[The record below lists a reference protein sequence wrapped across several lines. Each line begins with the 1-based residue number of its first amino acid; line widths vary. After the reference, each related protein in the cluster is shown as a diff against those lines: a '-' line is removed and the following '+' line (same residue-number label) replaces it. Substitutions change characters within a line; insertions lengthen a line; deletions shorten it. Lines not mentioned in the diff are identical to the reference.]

1 MRGFLPC
8 VLAAAL
14 VLPAAQARAQ
24 GAPTAWRQAV
34 GGRILGRPA
43 AQADSVVLL
52 CEDRSLRA
60 YGRSGAELWRFEA
73 GARLLPHLSRAP
85 EGTCFFARTDGVF
98 LAVNRSGRELWRRIL
113 DSPLASPALVGYDGR
128 IFVATERSA
137 SCYSAA
143 GVLKWRVPLPAK
155 LSCPPVLDSF
165 GGIILGTAAGVLRL
179 SPFGEAGDVQ
189 ASAASAAAVVD
200 VRGRWTAALSDGSL
214 LREGAEGG
222 IEPIATLPAP
232 AAALAERE
240 GALAFLTRDGTVGL
254 IDLGTEGS
262 SGSIAWTGKAVPSAA
277 WSFRFDDR
285 GVYALGE
292 AGAAA
297 FSRDGR
303 RLWNLTL
310 SGASSPPE
318 ISDEGLL
325 YSGGDDWILYAYTV
339 EQRVRARS
347 DALYGPAPEG
357 SYGLGSGGSPYAD
370 DPFALREEAV
380 AERLDS
386 IAERIDRS
394 DIRGDERGVSAELR
408 AIASAGSGI
417 PRRPGLPA
425 VLPHQRE
432 RAVELL
438 GALGS
443 REYLPALANVFRRDG
458 ESVVRAAAAR
468 AIGAIGS
475 DPEGFALSA
484 FADAVLPPAPERDER
499 LLAETASAIGALCR
513 FSGPP
518 LSAEGIRLLVSLSSG
533 ERPAVVRRRAQSELL
548 SLTRNAER

>member
-1 MRGFLPC
+1 L

-14 VLPAAQARAQ
+14 VLPAAQVRAQ

-60 YGRSGAELWRFEA
+60 YGRSGAELWRFAA
-73 GARLLPHLSRAP
+73 GGRLLPHLSRSP
-85 EGTCFFARTDGVF
+85 EGTCFFARTDAVF

-113 DSPLASPALVGYDGR
+113 DSPLAAPAVVGYDGR
-128 IFVATERSA
+128 IFVATERSL

-143 GVLKWRVPLPAK
+143 GVLKWRFPLPAR
-155 LSCPPVLDSF
+155 LSCSPVLDTA
-165 GGIILGTAAGVLRL
+165 GGVLLGTAAGVLRL

-200 VRGRWTAALSDGSL
+200 FGGRWAAALPDGRL
-214 LREGAEGG
+214 LRERAGG
-222 IEPIATLPAP
+222 GTEPIATLPVP

-240 GALAFLTRDGTVGL
+240 GALAFLSRDGTVGL
-254 IDLGTEGS
+254 IEVGVDGIP
-262 SGSIAWTGKAVPSAA
+262 GSIAWTGKAIPSAA
-277 WSFRFDDR
+277 WSFRFDER
-285 GVYALGE
+285 GIYALGVS
-292 AGAAA
+292 GAAA
-297 FSRDGR
+297 FARDGR

-310 SGASSPPE
+310 SGSSAPPE

-325 YSGGDDWILYAYTV
+325 YSGGEDWILYAYTV

-357 SYGLGSGGSPYAD
+357 SYGLGAGSSPFAD
-370 DPFALREEAV
+370 DPFALREDAV

-394 DIRGDERGVSAELR
+394 EIGGDELEVSAELR
-408 AIASAGSGI
+408 AIASAASDL

-432 RAVELL
+432 RAVDLL

-475 DPEGFALSA
+475 DPEGFALFA

-518 LSAEGIRLLVSLSSG
+518 LSAEGIRLLVALSSAD
-533 ERPAVVRRRAQSELL
+533 RPAVVRRRAQSELL
-548 SLTRNAER
+548 SLTRTAER

>member
-1 MRGFLPC
+1 MNRFLPA
-8 VLAAAL
+8 VLALALAFQAAE
-14 VLPAAQARAQ
+14 VRAQ

-34 GGRILGRPA
+34 GGKILGRPA

-73 GARLLPHLSRAP
+73 GGRLLPHLSRAP
-85 EGTCFFARTDGVF
+85 EGTSFFARTDAVF
-98 LAVNRSGRELWRRIL
+98 MAVNRSGRELWRRIL

-143 GVLKWRVPLPAK
+143 GVLKWRVLLPGK
-155 LSCPPVLDSF
+155 PSCPPVLDSR
-165 GGIILGTAAGVLRL
+165 GGLLMGTSEGVLRV
-179 SPFGEAGDVQ
+179 SPFGEAGEVE
-189 ASAASAAAVVD
+189 AS
-200 VRGRWTAALSDGSL
+200 
-214 LREGAEGG
+214 
-222 IEPIATLPAP
+222 AP
-232 AAALAERE
+232 AATAVADLGGSFAAALGDGRILRENAGGGTELVVALPVPAAGLAERN
-240 GALAFLTRDGTVGL
+240 GALAFVSRDGTVGL
-254 IDLGTEGS
+254 VDQGAADAKP
-262 SGSIAWTGKAVPSAA
+262 AWTGAAGPSSA
-277 WSFRFDDR
+277 WTLRFDER

-297 FSRDGR
+297 FAPDGR
-303 RLWNLTL
+303 RLWRLTL
-310 SGASSPPE
+310 AGASSPPE

-357 SYGLGSGGSPYAD
+357 SYGLGSGESSSAG
-370 DPFALREEAV
+370 DPFALREDAI

-386 IAERIDRS
+386 IAARIEGAE
-394 DIRGDERGVSAELR
+394 IGGDEQEVSAYLR
-408 AIASAGSGI
+408 EIASAASDV

-425 VLPHQRE
+425 VLPHQR
-432 RAVELL
+432 AKALDLL

-443 REYLPALANVFRRDG
+443 REYLPVLAKVFRWDG
-458 ESVVRAAAAR
+458 ESIVRAAAAR
-468 AIGAIGS
+468 AVGAIGS

-484 FADAVLPPAPERDER
+484 FAAAVLPPAPERDER

-518 LSAEGIRLLVSLSSG
+518 LSAEGIRLLVALSSAD
-533 ERPAVVRRRAQSELL
+533 RPSIVRRRALAELL
-548 SLTRNAER
+548 SLTRTAER